1 MDLQRLRLVQALK
14 AAAIAAAASRWTAV
28 SPAARSTALAAVLA
42 VLASTACADTGDTGR
57 AGLAAGGRVEFLHI
71 EANAGDSSGGHA
83 ALCFNAGA
91 EAGAAGDGACFHFQH
106 SHGGLIGLT
115 REHRIEVEHGYRV
128 IGNRTIHALEL
139 AIRASEYEALLAAFE
154 RRYRLEESQTELLIE
169 LEKDVAFLDL
179 VAAAA
184 RRRDAGGA
192 DAAADTSA
200 LRIPGTGYFSA
211 TEGRHAPSSSR
222 ASFGDGA
229 GAGAGTEL
237 VDRGLLDRFAA
248 STGEEIDGLPL
259 EPSTRLPA
267 ADRSA
272 PAPLWRGPA
281 RAWRERIAA
290 RTAIAVMRGTLQPR
304 DAMLRTPQ
312 RAEPLD
318 AQEIAALRR
327 WEQRLEAVAARLV
340 GSGQSSHGYAA
351 LVALARLHA
360 VRASLSSGR
369 LVVLDV
375 FSESAP
381 TISADVVRAETQ
393 AVQVLRDERYL
404 DLDRERAAFF
414 SADESSEL
422 LWSRLETTA
431 ALAADLDAAAT
442 HGVALRMPPDR
453 PLPRASARSA
463 DLPLPSATAADATA
477 AHARA
482 LRRLEHYRASLVA
495 ARGYDLIR
503 RNCVTEIAE
512 VIEEVM
518 QDATQDAAQQAT
530 QTSLAPGTS
539 TATAGSLNFVPFV
552 SAASLWRSGRV
563 LSERELPSWRR
574 LQLEAMHARE
584 PALRVALRETVVP
597 AAHSYNAHDDDPV
610 FALFTD
616 RAPALRP
623 VFGAV
628 NIATG
633 LVHASVG
640 TLSAPIDGGRRLRR
654 GLSGVLFSLP
664 ELAFIGLRKGTYPL
678 APLGWLPAAE
688 H

>member
-1 MDLQRLRLVQALK
+1 MDLQRLRVVQALSAPASTARAAAAAA
-14 AAAIAAAASRWTAV
+14 AAAIA
-28 SPAARSTALAAVLA
+28 
-42 VLASTACADTGDTGR
+42 VLASAACADPGD
-57 AGLAAGGRVEFLHI
+57 AGTAGTAAGRRVEFLHI
-71 EANAGDSSGGHA
+71 EANAGGSSGGHA
-83 ALCFNAGA
+83 ALCFHA
-91 EAGAAGDGACFHFQH
+91 DDACFHFQH

-115 REHRIEVEHGYRV
+115 REHPVQVEHGYRV

-139 AIRASEYEALLAAFE
+139 ALNASEYDALLSGFE
-154 RRYRLEESQTELLIE
+154 NRYRLEESQTELLIE

-184 RRRDAGGA
+184 RRREAGGA
-192 DAAADTSA
+192 DAGADTSA

-211 TEGRHAPSSSR
+211 TGGSHAASLNE
-222 ASFGDGA
+222 ASFGDDDGDD
-229 GAGAGTEL
+229 AGAGTER
-237 VDRGLLDRFAA
+237 VDRDRLGRLAA
-248 STGEEIDGLPL
+248 STDSEIARLAL
-259 EPSTRLPA
+259 KPSTPLPA
-267 ADRSA
+267 ATGSA

-281 RAWRERIAA
+281 HAYRERIAA
-290 RTAIAVMRGTLQPR
+290 RTAIAVMRGQLQPR
-304 DAMLRTPQ
+304 DDMLRTPR
-312 RAEPLD
+312 RAAPLRD
-318 AQEIAALRR
+318 EERAALQR
-327 WEQRLEAVAARLV
+327 WGQRLEAASARLV
-340 GSGQSSHGYAA
+340 GSADHGQGYAA
-351 LVALARLHA
+351 LIALARLHA

-393 AVQVLRDERYL
+393 AVQMLRDERYL
-404 DLDRERAAFF
+404 DLERERAAFF

-453 PLPRASARSA
+453 PLPSASARRA
-463 DLPLPSATAADATA
+463 DLPLPFAPPADATD
-477 AHARA
+477 ARDRA
-482 LRRLEHYRASLVA
+482 RQRLARYRASLVA
-495 ARGYDLIR
+495 SRGYDLIR
-503 RNCVTEIAE
+503 RNCVTEIAKVMHE
-512 VIEEVM
+512 AIEK
-518 QDATQDAAQQAT
+518 
-530 QTSLAPGTS
+530 APRPGVTR
-539 TATAGSLNFVPFV
+539 ATAGSLDFVPFV
-552 SAASLWRSGRV
+552 SAASLRRSGRV

-584 PALRVALRETVVP
+584 PALHVALRETVVP
-597 AAHSYNAHDDDPV
+597 AARSYNAHDDDPV

-633 LVHASVG
+633 FVNASVG
-640 TLSAPIDGGRRLRR
+640 TLSAPLDGGRRMRR

-664 ELAFIGLRKGTYPL
+664 ELGFVSLRKGTYPL
-678 APLGWLPAAE
+678 APLGWLPGVGD
-688 H
+688 

>member
-1 MDLQRLRLVQALK
+1 VDLQRLRIVQALS
-14 AAAIAAAASRWTAV
+14 APASTARAAAAKAATA
-28 SPAARSTALAAVLA
+28 AAAALAVFAA
-42 VLASTACADTGDTGR
+42 
-57 AGLAAGGRVEFLHI
+57 AAGADAGEAGRSREDGPGASRRVEFLHI
-71 EANAGDSSGGHA
+71 EANAGGSSGGHA
-83 ALCFNAGA
+83 ALCFPA
-91 EAGAAGDGACFHFQH
+91 DDACFHFQH

-115 REHRIEVEHGYRV
+115 REHPVQVEHGYRV

-139 AIRASEYEALLAAFE
+139 ALNASEYDALLSAFE
-154 RRYRLEESQTELLIE
+154 NRYRLEESQTELLIE

-179 VAAAA
+179 VAAAS

-200 LRIPGTGYFSA
+200 LRIPGTGYFTA
-211 TEGRHAPSSSR
+211 TEGRHAASLNE
-222 ASFGDGA
+222 ASFRDVSGDVSEA
-229 GAGAGTEL
+229 GAGAGTER
-237 VDRGLLDRFAA
+237 VDRERLGRLAA
-248 STGEEIDGLPL
+248 STDSEIDRLAL
-259 EPSTRLPA
+259 KPSTPLPA
-267 ADRSA
+267 ATGSA
-272 PAPLWRGPA
+272 PAPLWHGPA
-281 RAWRERIAA
+281 RAYRERIAA
-290 RTAIAVMRGTLQPR
+290 RAAIAVLRGQLQPR
-304 DAMLRTPQ
+304 DDMLRTPR
-312 RAEPLD
+312 RAAPLRD
-318 AQEIAALRR
+318 EERAALER
-327 WEQRLEAVAARLV
+327 WAQRLEAASARLV
-340 GSGQSSHGYAA
+340 GSADRGQGYAA
-351 LVALARLHA
+351 LIALARLHA

-393 AVQVLRDERYL
+393 AVQMLRDERYL
-404 DLDRERAAFF
+404 DLERERAAFF

-453 PLPRASARSA
+453 PLPSASARRA
-463 DLPLPSATAADATA
+463 DLPLPFAPPADATA
-477 AHARA
+477 ARDRARQ
-482 LRRLEHYRASLVA
+482 RLARYRASLVA

-503 RNCVTEIAE
+503 RNCVTELAK
-512 VIEEVM
+512 VM
-518 QDATQDAAQQAT
+518 HEAMEK
-530 QTSLAPGTS
+530 APRPGAR
-539 TATAGSLNFVPFV
+539 TATAGSLDFVPFV
-552 SAASLWRSGRV
+552 SAASLRRSGRV

-584 PALRVALRETVVP
+584 PALHVALRETVVP
-597 AAHSYNAHDDDPV
+597 AARSYNAHHDDPV

-633 LVHASVG
+633 FVNASVG
-640 TLSAPIDGGRRLRR
+640 TLSAPLDGGRRMRR

-664 ELAFIGLRKGTYPL
+664 ELGFVSLRKGTYPL
-678 APLGWLPAAE
+678 APLGWLPGVGD
-688 H
+688 